1 MQDDGPM
8 TDTPAQ
14 HAHTADPSP
23 WISRFA
29 GFVPPQGPILDLACG
44 GGRHTRLFL
53 DLGHPVTAAD
63 IDISGMTD
71 LAGRPG
77 LKLVAVDLE
86 SGQPWPFAGQTFA
99 GVVVAN
105 YLYRPL
111 LARLVEAVAPGGM
124 LIYETF
130 AIGNEQFG
138 RPRNPDFLLQPGE
151 LLAVTAG
158 HLRVLAYEDL
168 IVDRP
173 NPAAVQRIAARR
185 EV

>member
-1 MQDDGPM
+1 M
-8 TDTPAQ
+8 TDTPAS
-14 HAHTADPSP
+14 HAELQRPSP
-23 WISRFA
+23 WINRFA
-29 GFVPPQGPILDLACG
+29 GFIAPQGQVLDLACG
-44 GGRHTRLFL
+44 GGRHARLFL

-63 IDISGMTD
+63 IDISGMAD

-86 SGQPWPFAGQTFA
+86 ADGPWAFAGQSFD

-111 LARLVEAVAPGGM
+111 LPRLVEAVAPGGM

-130 AIGNEQFG
+130 ALGNERFG

-151 LLAVTAG
+151 LLAVTAS

-168 IVDRP
+168 IVDQP
-173 NPAAVQRIAARR
+173 HPAAVQRIAARR

>member
-1 MQDDGPM
+1 M
-8 TDTPAQ
+8 TDTPDP
-14 HAHTADPSP
+14 HVHTADASP

-29 GFVPPQGPILDLACG
+29 AFVPPQGQVLDLACG
-44 GGRHTRLFL
+44 GGRHSRLFL

-63 IDISGMTD
+63 IDISGMAD
-71 LAGRPG
+71 QAGTPG

-168 IVDRP
+168 IVERP
-173 NPAAVQRIAARR
+173 QPAAVQRIAARR
-185 EV
+185 EA